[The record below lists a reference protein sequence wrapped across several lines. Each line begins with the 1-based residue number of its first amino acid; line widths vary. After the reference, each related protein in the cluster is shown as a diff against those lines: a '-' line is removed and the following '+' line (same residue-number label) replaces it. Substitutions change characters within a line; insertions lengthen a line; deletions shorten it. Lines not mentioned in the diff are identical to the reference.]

1 MGHHVVTD
9 YTTNIS
15 TENSNVKVFVR
26 ARPCA
31 DGSRPPEEFY
41 RPDGSDRRKITV
53 KDPNVPGAAATAF
66 AFDEVF
72 WTDTS
77 QSQIYQACCEPMI
90 KHCLKG
96 FNSCLFAYGQTG
108 SGKTYNIFGED
119 SNRGIIPRAV
129 TDLFASLENIAAV
142 KNVALAVSFLE
153 IYNDQIRDI
162 GQAYLDKM
170 EKTNGG
176 QSPKKEARDLMTSEW
191 YKKKQLMNA
200 MDIDKDNRGV
210 QSEASPALTINEDQE
225 KNIFVRDLAVIPV
238 TSESEVIAIVQSG
251 LRLRA
256 THETQMNAVS
266 SRSHTVFT
274 ITIVQKDHATG
285 EEMTGMLNLVD
296 LAGSERLKKSESEG
310 ARLQEAL
317 HINSSLSALGKV
329 IVALDPAAGSTHIP
343 YRDSKLTRLLQNSI
357 GGNSYT
363 TLLATIHPTESHTSE
378 SVSTLQFA
386 NRCRAVTNQP
396 RVNYSSKTELD
407 KDRQIK
413 RLLEEIIQLRG
424 IIQEMSAE
432 KITFAIGLL
441 RSMGMDAQPG
451 PDGSI
456 MVMNE
461 KGELQELKFTV
472 GADGKPAFQL
482 TKGGIAHSNRDKG
495 GKGDGEDSYRMRVEL
510 DRVTRERDN
519 SKKKLKVQKE
529 AYKNLQAQLMESN
542 RRCAQIAS
550 DQKQVVDRLQQSI
563 EQQQYTQQLNGDQQ
577 RDSFREQMEALVA
590 HNTKLMNHNTMQ
602 ATSSRKLM
610 KGVEGYSQFGD
621 ESGGGASAGGKHV
634 SKAEVGRRLKQQ
646 QEGHE
651 VEIAALHQKY
661 QYWVKQHCQ
670 TEEAFV
676 TRFNDYARTKQQQLS
691 VWRNESTQLY
701 GAAVALEQHLQL
713 YEQEESRANPS
724 NSSGYIAVG
733 GGAAAARSSR
743 STYNGGGNSSIN
755 SSAMLMPAG
764 AGGRVPVGG
773 NRGHSAS
780 RGRLHHQAN
789 GGGSIGPDGVGMVA
803 TAVARARGLL
813 SDGAALQLTRRESE
827 IREQQAGE
835 DAAWEEGGGGG
846 RRSGGRSQVP
856 QSASSSKGRDRIV
869 PIGVQRAQRHSD
881 RPTSAPAKPK
891 QRHSDRPAS
900 ALPASGGPGGGGG
913 ARPHSAIAVSH
924 PHSRQ
929 QAGGAW
935 AKARS
940 PSKSRSRSANA
951 RVQIQSPQRIDT
963 DSDEEDEQAL
973 QQLQQREEDGELDG
987 ELDGEEAALRQSI
1000 ERRALEDERQQAE
1013 AVNQVMGASLVGMDE
1028 DDLKNHVKTLRRY
1041 ISGGLEQRLQAKV
1054 LSQVQEHPTVQLIHS
1069 LENDK
1074 DHYKRKFT
1082 DESRK
1087 HRELRVAY
1095 RALVREEEK
1104 LRMHQYSSSHNPA
1117 GKSSSTHS
1125 SSSKQAL
1132 LRRKQQQQQQQGRG
1146 QMY

>member
-31 DGSRPPEEFY
+31 DGSQPPQEFY

-72 WTDTS
+72 WTGTS
-77 QSQIYQACCEPMI
+77 QSEIYQACCEPMI

-129 TDLFASLENIAAV
+129 TDLFASLENIAAT

-176 QSPKKEARDLMTSEW
+176 VSPKKEQREMMTSDW
-191 YKKKQLMNA
+191 FKKKQLMKA
-200 MDIDKDNRGV
+200 MDIDKDHRGV
-210 QSEASPALTINEDQE
+210 VDEASPALTINEDQE

-310 ARLQEAL
+310 VRLQEAL

-329 IVALDPAAGSTHIP
+329 IVALDPNAGSTHIP

-363 TLLATIHPTESHTSE
+363 TLLATIHPSESHTSE

-396 RVNYSSKTELD
+396 RVNYSSKNEVD

-413 RLLEEIIQLRG
+413 RLLEEIIQLRD
-424 IIQEMSAE
+424 IIQQMSAE
-432 KITFAIGLL
+432 KISFAIGLL

-472 GADGKPAFQL
+472 GADGKSEFHFS
-482 TKGGIAHSNRDKG
+482 KGRIAHSKENSS
-495 GKGDGEDSYRMRVEL
+495 KGDGEDTYRMRVEL

-519 SKKKLKVQKE
+519 SKKKLKTQKE
-529 AYKNLQAQLMESN
+529 AYKNLQAALMESN

-563 EQQQYTQQLNGDQQ
+563 EQSKYEQQLSGDQQ
-577 RDSFREQMEALVA
+577 RDQFREEMHKLVA

-602 ATSSRKLM
+602 ASSSRKLM
-610 KGVEGYSQFGD
+610 KGVGGYSQFDDDGGW
-621 ESGGGASAGGKHV
+621 EAKGASSGGGSKGV
-634 SKAEVGRRLKQQ
+634 SSAEVGRRLKQQ
-646 QEGHE
+646 QDGHE
-651 VEIAALHQKY
+651 AELAALHQKY
-661 QYWVKQHCQ
+661 QHWLQKHCE

-676 TRFNDYARTKQQQLS
+676 TRFNDYAKQKQQQMS
-691 VWRNESTQLY
+691 VWRNESTLLY
-701 GAAVALEQHLQL
+701 DAAQALEQHLQL
-713 YEQEESRANPS
+713 YEQEEYLTNPANGI
-724 NSSGYIAVG
+724 SGVLAVG

-743 STYNGGGNSSIN
+743 STYHGGNSD
-755 SSAMLMPAG
+755 AMLMPAG
-764 AGGRVPVGG
+764 AGGRVPVAG

-780 RGRLHHQAN
+780 RGRLHHKLN
-789 GGGSIGPDGVGMVA
+789 GGDSIGPDGVGTTVVA
-803 TAVARARGLL
+803 VSRARELL
-813 SDGAALQLTRRESE
+813 TDTALLQLTKKASEFRR
-827 IREQQAGE
+827 QQEGV
-835 DAAWEEGGGGG
+835 DAAWEAGAEGVAGG
-846 RRSGGRSQVP
+846 RRSGGRDQEP
-856 QSASSSKGRDRIV
+856 QSTSYGSKGKDRIV
-869 PIGVQRAQRHSD
+869 PIGVQRAQRHSE

-891 QRHSDRPAS
+891 HSRTAIG
-900 ALPASGGPGGGGG
+900 LTSGGPGGGGG
-913 ARPHSAIAVSH
+913 ARPHSAMPA
-924 PHSRQ
+924 RQ
-929 QAGGAW
+929 KSAQSSVGAW
-935 AKARS
+935 TNSRS
-940 PSKSRSRSANA
+940 PSKSRSKSANA
-951 RVQIQSPQRIDT
+951 RVQIQSRRVDM
-963 DSDEEDEQAL
+963 DSDEEDEQQR
-973 QQLQQREEDGELDG
+973 QQQQQQQQQEDGLEG
-987 ELDGEEAALRQSI
+987 ELEGEEAVLRRSI
-1000 ERRALEDERQQAE
+1000 ERRAQEDERQLEE
-1013 AVNQVMGASLVGMDE
+1013 AVQQVMHSSLVGMCDS
-1028 DDLKNHVKTLRRY
+1028 DLKEHVQTLRKY
-1041 ISGGLEQRLQAKV
+1041 ISSGLEERLQAKV
-1054 LSQVQEHPTVQLIHS
+1054 LSRVQEHPTVQLVHS

-1074 DHYKRKFT
+1074 DHYKRKFS

-1104 LRMHQYSSSHNPA
+1104 LRLNQYSSSHNPA
-1117 GKSSSTHS
+1117 GKSGHA
-1125 SSSKQAL
+1125 SSKAL
-1132 LRRKQQQQQQQGRG
+1132 LRRKKQQQQQGRG
-1146 QMY
+1146 QVY